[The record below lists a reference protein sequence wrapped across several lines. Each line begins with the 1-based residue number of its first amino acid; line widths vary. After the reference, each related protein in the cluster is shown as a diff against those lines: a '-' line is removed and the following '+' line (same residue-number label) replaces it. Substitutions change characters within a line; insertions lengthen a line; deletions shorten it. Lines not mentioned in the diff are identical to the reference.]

1 MVGNRIKQF
10 REYNNIKEEILADF
24 LGISLETYRN
34 YEKGIENPGIDI
46 IEKLAHCYKVTTNEI
61 YGKSPRL
68 ALHSDITPLDD
79 DESVPQKILKMSDLS
94 WDEIQLIL
102 YYRAADPD
110 DELIRKIIQKNND
123 DNK

>member
-1 MVGNRIKQF
+1 MVGNNIKQF

-46 IEKLAHCYKVTTNEI
+46 IEKLAHCYKVTTDEI
-61 YGKSPRL
+61 YGRSPRL

-94 WDEIQLIL
+94 WDEMQLIL

>member
-34 YEKGIENPGIDI
+34 YEKGIENPSIDI
-46 IEKLAHCYKVTTNEI
+46 IEKLAHCYKVTTDEI

-68 ALHSDITPLDD
+68 ALHSDITSIDD

-94 WDEIQLIL
+94 WDEMQLIL

>member
-68 ALHSDITPLDD
+68 ALHSDITSIDD

-94 WDEIQLIL
+94 WDEMQLIL
-102 YYRAADPD
+102 YYRTADPD

>member
-1 MVGNRIKQF
+1 MVGNNIKQF

-34 YEKGIENPGIDI
+34 YEKGIENPDIDI
-46 IEKLAHCYKVTTNEI
+46 IEKLAHCYKVTTDEI

-68 ALHSDITPLDD
+68 ALHSDIPPLDD
-79 DESVPQKILKMSDLS
+79 DESVPQKTLKMSDLS
-94 WDEIQLIL
+94 WDEMQLIL
-102 YYRAADPD
+102 YYRTADPD